1 MSAIRQERTLT
12 LGVPSGMLTSIVGLS
27 GYIVVP
33 LLTGQYRYLTN
44 AAMYSGFNIIEH
56 PLWYHA
62 SLLLLPSFL
71 TMLVSTFLVHR
82 WGITER
88 TRTLKLLGGA
98 ISTPLVMVLLAYLAT
113 AVAFGVAYGAS
124 VMGESPLM
132 GLISIPIFTIVAL
145 LFGVLALLYAMPIV
159 CVGVVFGSASGHLL
173 MRGVIRANER
183 FYAD

>member
-1 MSAIRQERTLT
+1 MSAIRQERALT
-12 LGVPSGMLTSIVGLS
+12 VGILSGILTSIVGLS

-33 LLTGQYRYLTN
+33 LLTGQYQYLTN
-44 AAMYSGFNIIEH
+44 AAMYSGFNVIEH

-71 TMLVSTFLVHR
+71 TMLVGTFLVHR

-98 ISTPLVMVLLAYLAT
+98 ISTPLLMVLLAYLAT
-113 AVAFGVAYGAS
+113 AVAFGVLTGAS
-124 VMGESPLM
+124 LMGENPLV
-132 GLISIPIFTIVAL
+132 GLISIPFFTFLAL
-145 LFGVLALLYAMPIV
+145 LFGVLAVVYAMPIV

-173 MRGVIRANER
+173 MRGIIRVNER
-183 FYAD
+183 FHAD